1 MLLIII
7 LYHPVSLSLS
17 LCDLSASQEDQT
29 TENTYSLSA
38 ILTFSLSLSLSPNDH
53 VYKIFWFLNWLL
65 HTSNISRLSV
75 SENATFGMQPN

>member
-38 ILTFSLSLSLSPNDH
+38 ILTFPLSLS
-53 VYKIFWFLNWLL
+53 
-65 HTSNISRLSV
+65 V
-75 SENATFGMQPN
+75 SH

>member
-38 ILTFSLSLSLSPNDH
+38 ILTFSLSLCLQM
-53 VYKIFWFLNWLL
+53 
-65 HTSNISRLSV
+65 T
-75 SENATFGMQPN
+75 TFTKYSGF

>member
-7 LYHPVSLSLS
+7 LYHPVSLS

-38 ILTFSLSLSLSPNDH
+38 ILTSLSLS
-53 VYKIFWFLNWLL
+53 
-65 HTSNISRLSV
+65 V
-75 SENATFGMQPN
+75 SK